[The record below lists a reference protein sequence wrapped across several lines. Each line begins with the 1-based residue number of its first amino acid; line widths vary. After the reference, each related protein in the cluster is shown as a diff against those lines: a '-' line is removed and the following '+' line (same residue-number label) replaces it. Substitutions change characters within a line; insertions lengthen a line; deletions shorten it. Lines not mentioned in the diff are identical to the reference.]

1 MSKIR
6 EENYIFAVVEKC
18 VDNEGD
24 DKRDFPF
31 LVVLI
36 SEKKLA
42 GDIYPDPISCKSKVK
57 LTPSKTEQR
66 MKVQQILIGQGSF
79 IKRFYKILAGGE
91 K

>member
-18 VDNEGD
+18 MDNSGD
-24 DKRDFPF
+24 DKKEYPF
-31 LVVLI
+31 LVVLM
-36 SEKKLA
+36 SEKKI
-42 GDIYPDPISCKSKVK
+42 GEDFYPEAISCKSKIK

>member
-18 VDNEGD
+18 MDNSGD
-24 DKRDFPF
+24 DKKDYPYQI
-31 LVVLI
+31 VLM
-36 SEKKLA
+36 SEKKI
-42 GDIYPDPISCKSKVK
+42 GEDFYPEAISCKSKVK